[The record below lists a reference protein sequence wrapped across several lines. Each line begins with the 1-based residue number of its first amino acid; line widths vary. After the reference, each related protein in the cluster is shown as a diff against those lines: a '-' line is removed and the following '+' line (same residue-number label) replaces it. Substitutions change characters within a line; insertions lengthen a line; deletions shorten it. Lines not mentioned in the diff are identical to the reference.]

1 MMWRRKW
8 ICIFGG
14 RWKGEEWTLT
24 FMPASSPVDKGMAN
38 AGPFPPEET
47 VASASVRRPSFLMTN
62 DWRAPSV
69 FSFVALFEGEV
80 REERRSVSKKQCSLE
95 DALVGW
101 VKRDPRWIGAC
112 GRLADNRKRS
122 CVRVEE
128 IGYNGRRVASSEDGE
143 VDHISLLVV
152 AEAAWKK

>member
-1 MMWRRKW
+1 MGADGKKKEWR
-8 ICIFGG
+8 
-14 RWKGEEWTLT
+14 LT

-69 FSFVALFEGEV
+69 FSFVALFEVEV
-80 REERRSVSKKQCSLE
+80 RERRSVSKKQRSLE

-101 VKRDPRWIGAC
+101 VKRDPRWIGAS
-112 GRLADNRKRS
+112 GRLADNRKGS

-143 VDHISLLVV
+143 VDHSVGN
-152 AEAAWKK
+152 APGKKR